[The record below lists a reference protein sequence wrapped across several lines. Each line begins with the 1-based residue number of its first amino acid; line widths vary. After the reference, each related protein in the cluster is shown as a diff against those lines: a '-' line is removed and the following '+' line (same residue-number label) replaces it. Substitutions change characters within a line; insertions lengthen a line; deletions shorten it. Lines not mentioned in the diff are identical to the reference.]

1 MLVKDFIKEV
11 KSGGLDNLFKNI
23 YKPID
28 IENQKI
34 RYISAVEKFTALYPN
49 REEIHVYSAPGRTEI
64 GGNHTDHQHG
74 CVLAG
79 AVNLDV
85 IGITSFHNEKIIRIK
100 SEGYEEFAV
109 SLKDLD
115 IHIDEKGSS
124 AYCPILAIST
134 GPVLF

>member
-49 REEIHVYSAPGRTEI
+49 REEIQV
-64 GGNHTDHQHG
+64 
-74 CVLAG
+74 
-79 AVNLDV
+79 
-85 IGITSFHNEKIIRIK
+85 
-100 SEGYEEFAV
+100 
-109 SLKDLD
+109 
-115 IHIDEKGSS
+115 
-124 AYCPILAIST
+124 
-134 GPVLF
+134 

>member
-109 SLKDLD
+109 SL
-115 IHIDEKGSS
+115 I
-124 AYCPILAIST
+124 
-134 GPVLF
+134 